1 MTVHVETDGELTV
14 IRPEVAYLDASTARG
29 LRREVVGRVPRGA
42 RAILDLSDVVFVDST
57 GCGAILACL
66 KHVHAEPNGP
76 GELKV
81 CTSAPAVRALFEMVR
96 LQKIIEVHNTRDE
109 AVRSYRVA

>member
-1 MTVHVETDGELTV
+1 MTVHVETDEGLTV

-29 LRREVVGRVPRGA
+29 LRRAVIGRVPRGG
-42 RAILDLSDVVFVDST
+42 RVVLDLTGVVFVDST

-66 KHVHAEPNGP
+66 KHVHTEPGGP

-96 LQKIIEVHNTRDE
+96 LNKIIEVHNTRDE
-109 AVRSYRVA
+109 AVRSYQVA